1 MERRAPQ
8 KTTPKLDPDFHRQ
21 DFWITVPIIL
31 NLFFNEDWESKYRI
45 ISYGHDI
52 EASWLLHEA
61 AIELGDNEILQKVE
75 PLVQKVA
82 IAAEDGLLA
91 NGSSF
96 TSITRMRRKPTRTC
110 IGGCKPRM

>member
-1 MERRAPQ
+1 MILIFTD
-8 KTTPKLDPDFHRQ
+8 KILDHR
-21 DFWITVPIIL
+21 TYHL

-75 PLVQKVA
+75 PLVQKIA

-91 NGSSF
+91 NGSL
-96 TSITRMRRKPTRTC
+96 IYE
-110 IGGCKPRM
+110 